1 VRACRKAKV
10 EKWSPLRLRH
20 TRADEIERL
29 YGIEGSQVVLGHAK
43 PDTTLIY
50 LERDLERAREIMQAI
65 G

>member
-1 VRACRKAKV
+1 
-10 EKWSPLRLRH
+10 LQLRH
-20 TRADEIERL
+20 TRADEIERV

-50 LERDLERAREIMQAI
+50 LARDLDRARQIMQAL